1 MAKPK
6 SSLALSWQH
15 LKKYTP
21 LIKELVGR
29 DLKVKYRRSFL
40 GYIWSILNPL
50 LMMLLQSLIFSYM
63 FRNNIPNFPLYL
75 ICGKMPADISTR
87 YSPKYLLIC
96 WR

>member
-15 LKKYTP
+15 LQKYTP

-40 GYIWSILNPL
+40 GYIWSILNP
-50 LMMLLQSLIFSYM
+50 QIG
-63 FRNNIPNFPLYL
+63 R
-75 ICGKMPADISTR
+75 AHV
-87 YSPKYLLIC
+87 
-96 WR
+96 